1 MCPLIDNGDKRC
13 TRNLCLE
20 HLELAF
26 TICAGDYQQCPIYRE
41 YVKKNLKRAEARKP
55 QPVLS

>member
-13 TRNLCLE
+13 SRNLCLK

-26 TICAGDYQQCPIYRE
+26 AICAGDYQECPIYRE
-41 YVKKNLKRAEARKP
+41 YVGRDFRTAEKREL

>member
-13 TRNLCLE
+13 SRNLCLK

-26 TICAGDYQQCPIYRE
+26 AICAGEYQGCPIYRE
-41 YVKKNLKRAEARKP
+41 YVKGNLKPAEARKP
-55 QPVLS
+55 QPVFS